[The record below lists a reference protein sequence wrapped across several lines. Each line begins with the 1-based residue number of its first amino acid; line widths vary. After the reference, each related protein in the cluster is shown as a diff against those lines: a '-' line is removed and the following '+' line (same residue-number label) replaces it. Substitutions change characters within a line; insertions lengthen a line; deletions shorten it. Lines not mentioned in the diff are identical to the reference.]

1 MQTEASS
8 KSVSEALPS
17 NPSGHVAL
25 RKTNG
30 PWSLREKNL
39 LFHAGVSVSASSREP
54 DCIVIMG
61 KPRNGSIAKTVGHE
75 NFTLNRELPAWFRRP
90 VPMTAS

>member
-1 MQTEASS
+1 
-8 KSVSEALPS
+8 
-17 NPSGHVAL
+17 
-25 RKTNG
+25 
-30 PWSLREKNL
+30 
-39 LFHAGVSVSASSREP
+39 
-54 DCIVIMG
+54 MG